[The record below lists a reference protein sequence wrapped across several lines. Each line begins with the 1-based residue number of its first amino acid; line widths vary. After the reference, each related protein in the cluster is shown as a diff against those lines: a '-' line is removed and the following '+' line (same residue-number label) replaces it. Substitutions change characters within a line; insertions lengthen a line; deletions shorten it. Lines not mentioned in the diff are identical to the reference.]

1 MIMGYTVAK
10 NEKGETIY
18 NSATGY
24 EQKSALK
31 YLGNGVPPLTMGFSN
46 TFNYKRL
53 SLDILVDGKFGNKVF
68 SVMDVYATRFGLHKK
83 TLAGREN
90 GLALSGVDQNGNP
103 YTNTIPVSNLRLYYD
118 NTKNYTDQFM
128 YDGSFVK
135 LRQVVLSYQI
145 PVQKLKILQSAS
157 LSFVARNLLTLYKN
171 TDNFDPESSYTNSN
185 AQGFEAFGIPRT
197 RSFGLNLMAK
207 F

>member
-1 MIMGYTVAK
+1 MYTLPV
-10 NEKGETIY
+10 
-18 NSATGY
+18 
-24 EQKSALK
+24 
-31 YLGNGVPPLTMGFSN
+31 
-46 TFNYKRL
+46 
-53 SLDILVDGKFGNKVF
+53 
-68 SVMDVYATRFGLHKK
+68 SVCTKK

-90 GLALSGVDQNGNP
+90 GLALSGVDQNGNA

-145 PVQKLKILQSAS
+145 PVQSLKIVQSAS
-157 LSFVARNLLTLYKN
+157 ISFVARNLLTLYKN